1 MDGSA
6 FLQVENI
13 FQEFSFLSTY
23 IVKEPPL
30 FKGLREGVPQFLF
43 LIQDYSP
50 GFGLPKAMM
59 PSPFLMTKS

>member
-13 FQEFSFLSTY
+13 FPEFSFLSIY
-23 IVKEPPL
+23 IIQEPAL
-30 FKGLREGVPQFLF
+30 FKGLWEGVSEIPILYPN
-43 LIQDYSP
+43 YSP
-50 GFGLPKAMM
+50 GLGLPKAMM